1 MLADFYSHQVRL
13 TDVQA
18 NFPLTYHFL
27 NRQVLR
33 PGKLDFMLDI
43 VSLGVGLLI
52 FGNLHIRT
60 TRSFFDIGG
69 FL

>member
-1 MLADFYSHQVRL
+1 MPKYDKIAIFAYTH
-13 TDVQA
+13 
-18 NFPLTYHFL
+18 HFL